1 MALLNDF
8 YEFKG
13 SVRTTGSPLDLATGG
28 SATIQETYL
37 IENLSPE
44 DAAVLVSTDGG
55 TTWTAVPA
63 GEQLSVLTALGAG
76 PTVRL
81 AGNGPIYRAI
91 SIRDPNVTPHEYLHR
106 VRVSPLHSAKVV

>member
-13 SVRTTGSPLDLATGG
+13 SVRTTASPLILATGG
-28 SATIQETYL
+28 SATIQESYT

-55 TTWTAVPA
+55 TTWIAVPA
-63 GEQLSVLTALGAG
+63 GETLSVLTALGAG
-76 PTVRL
+76 PDIRL
-81 AGNGPIYRAI
+81 AGNGPIYRVIPVHSPDAAI
-91 SIRDPNVTPHEYLHR
+91 PEYLHR
-106 VRVSPLHSAKVV
+106 VRVSPLHSSKVA